1 MACRTWSVL
10 GACEHC
16 NADTK
21 RASAPEAVMSWWC
34 CPGRI
39 VGLLA
44 PGFSLTRACRN
55 PGGDPMGP
63 ASMSER
69 GLPPQSA
76 GPLIHAQLTV
86 GVVDG
91 MRVAGGVQRGGL
103 RCGQVQTG
111 RVQDGPALTGAGV
124 ILAG

>member
-1 MACRTWSVL
+1 
-10 GACEHC
+10 
-16 NADTK
+16 
-21 RASAPEAVMSWWC
+21 
-34 CPGRI
+34 
-39 VGLLA
+39 
-44 PGFSLTRACRN
+44 
-55 PGGDPMGP
+55 
-63 ASMSER
+63 MSER